1 MSCFKL
7 FQIEIEFKDFY
18 MQKQVTD
25 IFTIHLNEVVV
36 SNKVSYNNRRTDG
49 ILQAIKYMLK
59 ELYRFLSRHQ
69 KHISYGVSQYN
80 KNST

>member
-49 ILQAIKYMLK
+49 ILQAIKYMRK

-69 KHISYGVSQYN
+69 KTY
-80 KNST
+80 